1 MPRFLIEVP
10 HESEKIACA
19 RAARAL
25 VATGSHY
32 ITNADFGCTDGEHFG
47 WVIVEV
53 DDKAQARGIVP
64 PLYRDSARIV
74 QLNRF
79 TLEEL
84 DAFLEHH
91 ED

>member
-10 HESEKIACA
+10 HEAEKIACV
-19 RAARAL
+19 RAAKGL
-25 VATGSHY
+25 LATGSHY
-32 ITNADFGCTDGEHFG
+32 ITNADFGCKDGEHFG

-53 DDKAQARGIVP
+53 DDKAQARGVLP
-64 PLYRDSARIV
+64 PLYRDQARIV

-84 DAFLEHH
+84 DALLEHH
-91 ED
+91 QD